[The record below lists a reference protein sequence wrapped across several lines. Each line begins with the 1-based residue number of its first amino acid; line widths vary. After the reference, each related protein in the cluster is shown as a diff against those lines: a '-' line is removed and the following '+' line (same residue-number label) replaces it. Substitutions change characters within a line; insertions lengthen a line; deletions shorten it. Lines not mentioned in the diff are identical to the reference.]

1 METKNIGLANIISY
15 DLEDRQEMK
24 DYPELYID
32 ELKDIKKGIKIERFS
47 TWYKRVQPDRK
58 GEK

>member
-47 TWYKRVQPDRK
+47 T
-58 GEK
+58 